1 MSKWE
6 QYAVQEEY
14 ARKIGSNYGQFVTE
28 AKKTVSIEVT
38 DPDGTTRVVKFA
50 QKPGDYQPTDTE
62 IEALNKKVQ
71 FQFAYQLS
79 GIDNEALIAEQ
90 VRPFVLEYNK
100 NLRNQAATDRKNA
113 LAKLDKDRTLNEMTS
128 IIGLKSP
135 EEGFQYY
142 ENYVKM
148 YLAKNGLDRTTGLEQ
163 ANAQFGLDLEALVKS
178 GKISQQ
184 KALDLIDHVGTG
196 DRGNYSLEDSKG
208 LELIRGKIV
217 QAGTA
222 YNEAKEIE
230 NQNKIATDVNLL
242 QKMGPISKQQ
252 SKVLTEAFEIK
263 YDGYIPDEITNVLKG
278 YMDDDDARIFLDNA
292 YRAQG
297 NVLYPEQL
305 RKVSNTILDQYKDKV
320 ISDKS
325 HLVPGTTGYKQNQD
339 LFFGLVQDT
348 LETDYGKADIKKPNF
363 IYLYANVEATYNDA
377 YLASYAATGD
387 EGIAHKMGMTAVNT
401 ALANPKF
408 VAGAQTV
415 DYTVTNDERTQV
427 ENISVGIQQGKN
439 NQWKT
444 SRMSM
449 AGEEADKELLAWAKD
464 PNRTVKT
471 MPEYY
476 VKVAR
481 GLGIPPDKFGMYQ
494 AALITQEPVD
504 TTSLA
509 EEMTED
515 DRILKLIFKNPN
527 TYSVIQGVMML
538 EQEGEEVTKENSL
551 FNNKSVRNEDI

>member
-1 MSKWE
+1 MAQVPRYEVDAGDFTPQEIVDVIPEQERLDKQVQQDEEKYLRALEQNAEDRIRNVEKTWSGLAELSGKVGDIIKQKQDKFRKDRKAEIKHRVLLYGVGDNLKAHFSGDKKDLFDESIGIHQAASEIEKTGNTILANEFRDMSKWE

-196 DRGNYSLEDSKG
+196 DRGNY
-208 LELIRGKIV
+208 
-217 QAGTA
+217 
-222 YNEAKEIE
+222 
-230 NQNKIATDVNLL
+230 
-242 QKMGPISKQQ
+242 
-252 SKVLTEAFEIK
+252 
-263 YDGYIPDEITNVLKG
+263 
-278 YMDDDDARIFLDNA
+278 
-292 YRAQG
+292 
-297 NVLYPEQL
+297 
-305 RKVSNTILDQYKDKV
+305 
-320 ISDKS
+320 
-325 HLVPGTTGYKQNQD
+325 
-339 LFFGLVQDT
+339 
-348 LETDYGKADIKKPNF
+348 
-363 IYLYANVEATYNDA
+363 
-377 YLASYAATGD
+377 
-387 EGIAHKMGMTAVNT
+387 
-401 ALANPKF
+401 
-408 VAGAQTV
+408 
-415 DYTVTNDERTQV
+415 
-427 ENISVGIQQGKN
+427 
-439 NQWKT
+439 
-444 SRMSM
+444 
-449 AGEEADKELLAWAKD
+449 
-464 PNRTVKT
+464 
-471 MPEYY
+471 
-476 VKVAR
+476 
-481 GLGIPPDKFGMYQ
+481 
-494 AALITQEPVD
+494 
-504 TTSLA
+504 
-509 EEMTED
+509 
-515 DRILKLIFKNPN
+515 
-527 TYSVIQGVMML
+527 
-538 EQEGEEVTKENSL
+538 
-551 FNNKSVRNEDI
+551 